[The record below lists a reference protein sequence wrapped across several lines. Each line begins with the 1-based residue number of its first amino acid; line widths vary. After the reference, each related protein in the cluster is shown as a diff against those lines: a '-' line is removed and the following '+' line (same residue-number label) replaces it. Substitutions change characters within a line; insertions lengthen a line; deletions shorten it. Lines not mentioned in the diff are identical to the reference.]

1 MVGIGPART
10 ASGGNDLLIHSISC
24 SSCTFWYSPMI
35 PRCSLMLATPCT
47 DMAATKPTSK
57 PNWVDLEI
65 GDLPVLVG
73 PGLSLVLSVPLST
86 ADLQLAGV
94 LSELVDTVGGS
105 EDHARSDER
114 SSALEEVDSLGFSSV
129 AGLLLHWLSV

>member
-57 PNWVDLEI
+57 PNWVVLEI
-65 GDLPVLVG
+65 GG
-73 PGLSLVLSVPLST
+73 RK
-86 ADLQLAGV
+86 AGR
-94 LSELVDTVGGS
+94 EGGRANK
-105 EDHARSDER
+105 EFRR
-114 SSALEEVDSLGFSSV
+114 QR
-129 AGLLLHWLSV
+129 